1 MKYGLYILLLIV
13 FVACRSNRTMDRTT
27 ESKSV
32 AEETYTASQVDSARI
47 TAEQR
52 DSASTVTNVSLYAKT
67 TFFGDSG
74 RISAVREEWWNAESS
89 GVAVRSGRTS
99 EIYVTD
105 RKETSHKKMEQNT
118 FDTIKEAV
126 KTDSR
131 LIQGVEWLYV
141 ISGIAVF
148 LVLAFFLFKKFR
160 K

>member
-1 MKYGLYILLLIV
+1 MKYGLYILLLAV

-32 AEETYTASQVDSARI
+32 AEETDTITQVDSTRI

-52 DSASTVTNVSLYAKT
+52 DSTSTVTNVSLYAKT

-74 RISAVREEWWNAESS
+74 RISAVREEWWEAGST

-99 EIYVTD
+99 EVHVTD
-105 RKETSHKKMEQNT
+105 RKEASHKKMEQNS
-118 FDTIKEAV
+118 FDTIKEAE
-126 KTDSR
+126 KIDSR
-131 LIQGVEWLYV
+131 MIQGVEWLYV

-148 LVLAFFLFKKFR
+148 LALAFFLFKKF
-160 K
+160 KK